1 MQTRHIYIKIE
12 EIPNYSPVAPDDAEH
27 HKHRLDCM
35 RNMGHEDATI
45 PQAEVDRRTLNALV
59 YREYLD
65 EAYTILKNDPLI
77 AADTNEP
84 RVERRIPGTVIYTRP
99 GERLYVHV
107 LNGDIEPHSL
117 HVHGLH
123 YGIDSDGSWPFGVQE
138 YDGPNRSDAI
148 CPGEQWCYIFDA
160 REDTIGAWPFHDH
173 HMHIEE
179 VVKRGLFGGIVVRD
193 PHCEKVDLEVPIFFH
208 RLTANVDLA
217 EAAFDS
223 GTLNPGDAF
232 AHTFSEEGTFEYY
245 CRFHPMQGRV
255 RVTAAGPL
263 TATINI
269 LDTPARF
276 ELDDITVGMGAE
288 VTWNHA
294 GTQPH
299 TVTERAGAGLESYA
313 INGRTFVGN
322 TPTIVAESGKRIRW
336 YVFNLDLSMVWHN
349 FHLHGQRWRWGTEW
363 VDTRSL
369 GPAESFVADTIVPH
383 VILEPLPLDCCCKP
397 REPRGDEPEG
407 PGHGAMHDAGEEGNG
422 PGGPMQPAR
431 RGAAHAAGAGGTTH
445 VHGGS
450 SRPESEPSHQ
460 HEPSHEHSHDHS
472 HDHSHEYAHEHSG
485 ECDNSYPDRRRKCRR
500 YRLQGDF
507 LIHCHVE
514 MHMMEGMA
522 AILRAIQEVELSED
536 EVERICYQLPHV
548 RVHECPEAG
557 HQPCGGDGE
566 DSWELLDASPI
577 FTVHGA
583 LLHTGHVLL
592 FSGAA
597 ERNYPLE
604 GRIWDPASKQI
615 MPGVITL
622 PEDFFCS
629 GHTFLPDG
637 RLLVVGGDTN
647 GAGHTNNRCFIF
659 TPDTANADAGAFA
672 ATASMAHA
680 RWYPTAV
687 SLNDGRVLAFSGGH
701 PIAAVV
707 EVYDGTGWAPVTG
720 ADRTFQELYPALH
733 LLPSGEI
740 FYTRAGW
747 AGATGTQTAYLTLT
761 GATSGNWSDYG
772 QEQFYDRQ
780 EGMSLLTIDTTVSP
794 ERTRLYIFGGGVSG
808 PATARNNATAEVI
821 EFSGGVGGS
830 SWQRIADMNFG
841 RTNVNAVVL
850 PTGRILIIGGHSNG
864 QKWSPT
870 PVLPV
875 EIYNPDTD
883 EWTLG
888 APLNFPRQYH
898 SVCILLPDGRVL
910 AAGGVAPGTPDPD
923 QHTLELYSPGYLSL
937 GARPVISS
945 APPSVTYGTSFSVET
960 PQAANIG
967 SVVLIAPISV
977 THHTDA
983 GQRHIKLPINS
994 RTATTLETTAPANGN
1009 IAPPGFYMLF
1019 VVNNQGIPSEAT
1031 FVAIS

>member
-1 MQTRHIYIKIE
+1 MQARHIYLKIE
-12 EIPNYSPVAPDDAEH
+12 PIPNYSPVAPDDAEH

-35 RNMGHEDATI
+35 RNMEHTDGTI
-45 PQAEVDRRTLNALV
+45 PQSEVDRRMLNALV

-65 EAYTILKNDPLI
+65 AAYTILRNDPLI
-77 AADTNEP
+77 AADINEP
-84 RVERRIPGTVIYTRP
+84 RVERRIPGTVIYTEP

-107 LNGDIEPHSL
+107 LNGDTEPHSF
-117 HVHGLH
+117 HTHGLH

-148 CPGEQWCYIFDA
+148 CPGEQWCYIFDVK
-160 REDTIGAWPFHDH
+160 EDTVGAWPFHDH
-173 HMHIEE
+173 HMHIED

-193 PHCEKVDLEVPIFFH
+193 PHCEKADLEAPIFFH
-208 RLTANVDLA
+208 KLTANVG
-217 EAAFDS
+217 AALFDS
-223 GTLNPGDAF
+223 GSLNAGDLF
-232 AHTFSEEGTFEYY
+232 TFTFTQEGTFEYY

-255 RVTAAGPL
+255 RVTAGGPL

-276 ELDDITVGMGAE
+276 ELDDITVGVGAL
-288 VTWNHA
+288 VTWTHA

-299 TVTERAGAGLESYA
+299 TVTERSGAGLESFA

-322 TPTIVAESGKRIRW
+322 TPTIVAEHGTRVRW

-363 VDTRSL
+363 VDTRSM
-369 GPAESFVADTIVPH
+369 GPAESFVADTIVPP
-383 VILEPLPLDCCCKP
+383 VILEPLPLDCSCKP
-397 REPRGDEPEG
+397 RSGEDGHDHAGDDESEA
-407 PGHGAMHDAGEEGNG
+407 GHGNLGHVAAEHTGVGHAAMHGGGSHEAQPGRSGE
-422 PGGPMQPAR
+422 
-431 RGAAHAAGAGGTTH
+431 RGRSGADQH
-445 VHGGS
+445 SQSRHPHGGS
-450 SRPESEPSHQ
+450 EEDEKYPEH
-460 HEPSHEHSHDHS
+460 
-472 HDHSHEYAHEHSG
+472 G
-485 ECDNSYPDRRRKCRR
+485 KKCRK
-500 YRLQGDF
+500 YQLQGDF

-522 AILRAIQEVELSED
+522 AVLRATQEVELTDD
-536 EVERICYQLPHV
+536 ELDRICYQLPKV
-548 RVHECPEAG
+548 RVHECPEVS
-557 HQPCGGDGE
+557 HMPCGGEGK
-566 DSWELLDASPI
+566 DSWELLNPSPI

-583 LLHTGHVLL
+583 LLNSGHVLL

-604 GRIWDPASKQI
+604 GRIWDPATKQI

-647 GAGHTNNRCFIF
+647 GAGHTNNRCYIF
-659 TPDTANADAGAFA
+659 TPNNAAPDTGTFA
-672 ATASMAHA
+672 ATGSMAHA

-687 SLNDGRVLAFSGGH
+687 SLSDGRVLAFSGGH
-701 PIAAVV
+701 PVAAEV
-707 EVYDGTGWAPVTG
+707 EVFNGGTWTTVAG
-720 ADRTFQELYPALH
+720 ANRTFDELYPGLH

-747 AGATGTQTAYLTLT
+747 AAAAGTTTAYLSMT
-761 GATSGNWSDYG
+761 GPASGAWTDYG
-772 QEQFYDRQ
+772 QQQFYDRQ
-780 EGMSLLTIDTTVSP
+780 EGMSVLIIDTTVSP
-794 ERTRLYIFGGGVSG
+794 VHTSLYVFGGGVSG
-808 PATARNNATAEVI
+808 AATARNNSTAEVI
-821 EFSGGVGGS
+821 EFSGGIAGAA
-830 SWQRIADMNFG
+830 WRRIADMNFG

-870 PVLPV
+870 PVLQT
-875 EIYNPDTD
+875 EIYDPGTD
-883 EWTLG
+883 KWTVG

-898 SVCILLPDGRVL
+898 SVCILLADGRVVT
-910 AAGGVAPGTPDPD
+910 AGGVAPGTADPD
-923 QHTLELYSPGYLSL
+923 QHSLELYSPGYLSL
-937 GARPVISS
+937 GTRPVIST
-945 APPSVTYGTSFSVET
+945 APPAATYGSVFVVET
-960 PQAANIG
+960 SQAANIN

-983 GQRHIKLPINS
+983 GQRYIKLPIRS
-994 RTATTLETTAPANGN
+994 RTATTIETEAPASGN

-1019 VVNNQGIPSEAT
+1019 VVNNQGVPSEVK

>member
-1 MQTRHIYIKIE
+1 MQVRHIYLKIE
-12 EIPNYSPVAPDDAEH
+12 AVPNYSPVAPDDAEH

-35 RNMGHEDATI
+35 RNMEHADATI
-45 PQAEVDRRTLNALV
+45 PQSEVDRRTLDALV

-65 EAYTILKNDPLI
+65 PAYSVLKDEPLI
-77 AADTNEP
+77 AADINEP
-84 RVERRIPGTVIYTRP
+84 RIERRIPGTLIYTAP
-99 GERLYVHV
+99 GERLYIHV
-107 LNGDIEPHSL
+107 LNGDSEPRSF

-148 CPGEQWCYIFDA
+148 CPGDQWCYIFDVK
-160 REDTIGAWPFHDH
+160 EDSVGAWPFHDH

-193 PHCEKVDLEVPIFFH
+193 PHCDKADLEVPIFFH
-208 RLTANVDLA
+208 RLTANVG
-217 EAAFDS
+217 EALFDS
-223 GTLNPGDAF
+223 DSLNAGDSFAF
-232 AHTFSEEGTFEYY
+232 TFTEEGTFEYY

-276 ELDDITVGMGAE
+276 ELDDITVGVGAE

-299 TVTERAGAGLESYA
+299 TVTERSGAGLESFA

-322 TPTIVAESGKRIRW
+322 TPTIVAESGTRVRW

-369 GPAESFVADTIVPH
+369 GPAESFVADTIVPP
-383 VILEPLPLDCCCKP
+383 VILEPLALDCCCEP
-397 REPRGDEPEG
+397 REDHEGDEPMPPDEHTDEDEHVAQARHEVRTARTHAGHAHPSPG
-407 PGHGAMHDAGEEGNG
+407 PATRVS
-422 PGGPMQPAR
+422 PRQSQ
-431 RGAAHAAGAGGTTH
+431 
-445 VHGGS
+445 GS
-450 SRPESEPSHQ
+450 EDG
-460 HEPSHEHSHDHS
+460 HEHETDEDSR
-472 HDHSHEYAHEHSG
+472 
-485 ECDNSYPDRRRKCRR
+485 YPDRSKKRRKK
-500 YRLQGDF
+500 YQLQGDF

-522 AILRAIQEVELSED
+522 AVLRATQEVELSDD
-536 EVERICYQLPHV
+536 ELDRICYQLPKV
-548 RVHECPEAG
+548 RAHECPEIG
-557 HQPCGGDGE
+557 HHPCGGDGE
-566 DSWELLDASPI
+566 DSWELLEPSPI

-583 LLHTGHVLL
+583 LLNTGHVLL

-604 GRIWDPASKQI
+604 ARIWDPATKQI
-615 MPGVITL
+615 MPGVIPL

-659 TPDTANADAGAFA
+659 TPNAADPDSGTFGPAPN
-672 ATASMAHA
+672 MAHA
-680 RWYPTAV
+680 RWYPTAL
-687 SLNDGRVLAFSGGH
+687 SLSDGRVLAFSGGH
-701 PIAAVV
+701 PIAAEV
-707 EVYDGTGWAPVTG
+707 EVFDGGAWAPVSG
-720 ADRTFQELYPALH
+720 ADRTFEELYPGLH

-747 AGATGTQTAYLTLT
+747 AGATGTQTAYMTIT
-761 GATSGNWSDYG
+761 GPNSGNWTDYG
-772 QEQFYDRQ
+772 QQQFYDRQ
-780 EGMSLLTIDTTVSP
+780 EGMSLLMIDTTVSP
-794 ERTRLYIFGGGVSG
+794 EHTSLYVFGGGVSG
-808 PATARNNATAEVI
+808 PATARNNSTAEVI
-821 EFSGGVGGS
+821 EFSGGIAGS
-830 SWQRIADMNFG
+830 AWSRIADMNFG

-870 PVLPV
+870 PVLQAETYDPA
-875 EIYNPDTD
+875 TD
-883 EWTLG
+883 EWTIG
-888 APLNFPRQYH
+888 ASLNFPRQYH

-910 AAGGVAPGTPDPD
+910 AAGGVAPGTADAD
-923 QHTLELYSPGYLSL
+923 QHSLELYSPGYLNL
-937 GARPVISS
+937 GARPLIS
-945 APPSVTYGTSFSVET
+945 AVPGNVTYGSAFEIDT
-960 PQAANIG
+960 PGAANI
-967 SVVLIAPISV
+967 SAVVLMAPISV

-983 GQRHIKLPINS
+983 GQRYIKLPINS
-994 RTATTLETTAPANGN
+994 RTATTIETIAPGNGN

-1019 VVNNQGIPSEAT
+1019 VVNNQNVPSEAS